1 LPTSESNNR
10 TSPPDISIVIVS
22 WNTRDDL
29 RHCLESLFANEGAS
43 YEVIAIDNASADDSA
58 EMVRT
63 EFPSVKLI
71 ANDANLGFAK
81 GSNQGIAVSAGRYI
95 LLLNPDSEVRP
106 GFISCM
112 VAFGDE
118 HPEYGIFGP
127 KVLNPNGTLQY
138 SCRRFPTLAA
148 GFFRNTILGKYFP
161 HNTYLM
167 DYLMANWDHND
178 VREVDW
184 VSGCSMTVRREA
196 LDDIGMLDEQF
207 YMYVEDVDFAYRAK
221 QKGYKVAYNPGAVVV
236 HARAKSSDKTPNRMI
251 VEFHKSMYRFYKK
264 HYAKNWSLLTRA
276 VVPLGLIARAAF
288 FIARND
294 YQHFKYLLTI
304 RTGRDRNRN
313 KESAQ

>member
-1 LPTSESNNR
+1 M
-10 TSPPDISIVIVS
+10 S

-29 RHCLESLFANEGAS
+29 RRCLVSLLAEKGAS
-43 YEVIAIDNASADDSA
+43 YEVIVVDNASADGSA
-58 EMVRT
+58 KMVGA
-63 EFPSVKLI
+63 EFPSVTLI
-71 ANDANLGFAK
+71 ANDANSGFAK
-81 GSNQGIAVSAGRYI
+81 GSNLGIAASGGRYV
-95 LLLNPDSEVRP
+95 LLLNPDSAVQP
-106 GFISCM
+106 GFISEL
-112 VAFGDE
+112 VAFGDA

-127 KVLNPNGTLQY
+127 KVLNPDGSLQY

-184 VSGCSMTVRREA
+184 VSGCALTVRREVLNDIGA
-196 LDDIGMLDEQF
+196 LDERF

-221 QKGYKVAYNPGAVVV
+221 QKGYKVAYNPSAVVV
-236 HARAKSSDKTPNRMI
+236 HARGKSSDKTPNRMI

-276 VVPLGLIARAAF
+276 IVPIGLIARAAF

-294 YQHFKYLLTI
+294 YKHFVYLLAL
-304 RTGRDRNRN
+304 RTGRGRKRG
-313 KESAQ
+313 KGAE